1 MFLLV
6 SFLRSCLCVLLIVA
20 PLCSAG
26 TPGLDELVIDQSC
39 KNFKGFGDVTNDL
52 NQAYKDA
59 KMLAKDAHT
68 RIDSLR
74 KTLNGAT
81 GLLSNTETL
90 RLERL
95 LAAFFIGP
103 FRDAHQAPLG
113 RQPDNPGFE
122 QVSAD
127 LQESIG
133 TIDALGVST
142 MPPMFCEPPVLT
154 QEEAKDLTLQQKK
167 GKWVKITKIT
177 DPNGGPDTDV
187 IDPKTGKPSFFYAGL
202 YSN

>member
-6 SFLRSCLCVLLIVA
+6 SLLSSCLCFLLIVA
-20 PLCSAG
+20 PLCAAG
-26 TPGLDELVIDQSC
+26 TPGLDELNIDQSC
-39 KNFKGFGDVTNDL
+39 KNFKKFGDVTNDL
-52 NQAYKDA
+52 NQAYTDA

-68 RIDSLR
+68 RIDNLR

-81 GLLSNTETL
+81 GLLSNTEIL

-95 LAAFFIGP
+95 MAAFFIGP
-103 FRDAHQAPLG
+103 FGDAHQAPLG
-113 RQPDNPGFE
+113 RQPNNPGWE

-127 LQESIG
+127 LLENIG
-133 TIDALGVST
+133 TIDSLGIST
-142 MPPMFCEPPVLT
+142 LPPVFCEPPILT
-154 QEEAKDLTLQQKK
+154 QEEAKDLTTQQKK

-177 DPNGGPDTDV
+177 DPKGGPDTDV

-202 YSN
+202 FSH